1 MQITVTTPLPL
12 QILLTVLL
20 GVVAADSKYRYVLP
34 FHTTHYQPTFH
45 AVVPQFRTTA
55 VHHATPA
62 VIQYRAPAAVQY
74 SLPAA
79 PTVAATT
86 YRVKHYDD
94 DDDDDDVKYL
104 VNPYSALH
112 VRGRSFSFD
121 DDDDDD
127 YPRVATT
134 YAKFDDD
141 DDDDHHYFPGATTYA
156 KFDFDDFY
164 DRK

>member
-1 MQITVTTPLPL
+1 MPL
-12 QILLTVLL
+12 QILLMVLL
-20 GVVAADSKYRYVLP
+20 GMVAADSEYRYVLP

-45 AVVPQFRTTA
+45 AVVPQVRTAA
-55 VHHATPA
+55 VHQATPA

-74 SLPAA
+74 SAPAA
-79 PTVAATT
+79 VQYKYSWPAVPTVSAAT
-86 YRVKHYDD
+86 YSVKQYDD

-121 DDDDDD
+121 DDDDH
-127 YPRVATT
+127 PRVATT

-141 DDDDHHYFPGATTYA
+141 DDDDHYY
-156 KFDFDDFY
+156 KFDFDDLY